1 MPKPGPS
8 TTGPSLTTREAGA
21 QFAGLITESGGELPA
36 EAETTAAPPVEAA
49 KPVAPET
56 PPPPETSD
64 SETETTPDDQTVYT
78 IPVDGEE
85 TEVTLRELKD
95 SFAYKGHNTRKAQ
108 ELAEQEKRLEPEL
121 RARLEAEVAG
131 ERAQYAASL
140 QQLAQ
145 ALEQLQGEPDW
156 PTLRQQL
163 EPAEFLKQK
172 ADWEASKAQ
181 TERLKQEQARVQA
194 QQEAER
200 WKQFQAH
207 VRAEQDKLKAA
218 VPEWTDPE
226 KAKVEAAKLRAHAK
240 TYGFTDQEIDGVTDH
255 RTLLLLRDAMQ
266 YRELQRAPSAKT
278 QAKVAPIR
286 TAKPGT
292 APPPPPPNA
301 QLDKLVEQAAKT
313 GGLRD
318 AAKAIEALLTERE

>member
-8 TTGPSLTTREAGA
+8 ATGKHLTTREAGIE
-21 QFAGLITESGGELPA
+21 FAGLITSPDESHETPDEQPQTGTPPVPDASAPAPSPA
-36 EAETTAAPPVEAA
+36 EPAATAEAPTEEP
-49 KPVAPET
+49 APET
-56 PPPPETSD
+56 YE
-64 SETETTPDDQTVYT
+64 V
-78 IPVDGEE
+78 IVDGE
-85 TEVTLRELKD
+85 TSRVD
-95 SFAYKGHNTRKAQ
+95 
-108 ELAEQEKRLEPEL
+108 LEEL
-121 RARLEAEVAG
+121 RAGYQKHEDYKRKTMALADERRAFEADAQAVQA

-140 QQLAQ
+140 QQLTQ

-156 PTLRQQL
+156 VKLRSEL

-172 ADWEASKAQ
+172 ADWEASRAQ
-181 TERLKQEQARVQA
+181 TERLKQEQARVQE
-194 QQEAER
+194 QQQREAA
-200 WKQFQAH
+200 KQFQAY
-207 VRAEQDKLKAA
+207 VRSEQDKLKAA
-218 VPEWTDPE
+218 VPEWADPE

-313 GGLRD
+313 GRVRD
-318 AAKAIEALLTERE
+318 AAAAIEVMLTERE

>member
-8 TTGPSLTTREAGA
+8 ATGKPLTVREAGLE
-21 QFAGLITESGGELPA
+21 FAGLITSPDESQETADEPPQTDTPSVPEPSAPAPSPSEPAATA
-36 EAETTAAPPVEAA
+36 EAPTEEP
-49 KPVAPET
+49 APET
-56 PPPPETSD
+56 YEVT
-64 SETETTPDDQTVYT
+64 
-78 IPVDGEE
+78 VDGE
-85 TEVTLRELKD
+85 TSQVDL
-95 SFAYKGHNTRKAQ
+95 Q
-108 ELAEQEKRLEPEL
+108 EL
-121 RARLEAEVAG
+121 RAGYQKHEDYKRKTMALAEERRAFESDAQAVQA

-140 QQLAQ
+140 QQLTQ

-156 PTLRQQL
+156 PKLRQEL
-163 EPAEFLKQK
+163 DPAEFLKQK

-181 TERLKQEQARVQA
+181 TERLKQEQARVQD
-194 QQEAER
+194 QQQREAA
-200 WKQFQAH
+200 KQFQAY

-255 RTLLLLRDAMQ
+255 RTLLLLRDAMS

-286 TAKPGT
+286 TAKPGAAT
-292 APPPPPPNA
+292 PPPLPNA
-301 QLDKLVEQAAKT
+301 QLDKLVEQAAKS
-313 GGLRD
+313 GKARD
-318 AAKAIEALLTERE
+318 AAK